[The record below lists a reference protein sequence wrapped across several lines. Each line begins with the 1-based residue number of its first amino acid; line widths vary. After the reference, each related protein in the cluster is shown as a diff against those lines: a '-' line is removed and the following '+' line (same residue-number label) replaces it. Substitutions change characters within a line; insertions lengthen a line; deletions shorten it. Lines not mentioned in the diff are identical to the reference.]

1 MKEEKIL
8 AVIDTNVIVSA
19 LLDHDRE
26 SNPSIVLVD
35 ILSGK
40 ITPLYNDKILSEYRD
55 VLSRDKFP
63 FRKSDIEDTLD
74 LFLKKGIRIDSTY
87 PSEKTFPDLD
97 DVVFYEVAMSM
108 EGAYLVTGN
117 IKHFPINPVVVT
129 PTQMVDIVMSLTLS
143 PNNKG

>member
-8 AVIDTNVIVSA
+8 AVIDTNVLVSA

-26 SNPSIVLVD
+26 SNPSIVLNN

-40 ITPLYNDKILSEYRD
+40 ILPLFNDEILSEYRD

-63 FRKSDIEDTLD
+63 FRDCDIEDTLC
-74 LFLKKGIRIDSTY
+74 LFQKKGIRVDSTV
-87 PSEKTFPDLD
+87 PVLEDFPDLD
-97 DVVFYEVAMSM
+97 DVVFYEVAMST

-117 IKHFPINPVVVT
+117 IKHFPINTIVVT
-129 PTQMVDIVMSLTLS
+129 PAQMVDILLDIKS
-143 PNNKG
+143 